1 MRSSHTSS
9 ITTAAYRLTSK
20 WFVSIGPRLV
30 NSKWVV
36 ASLVLSPDRF
46 GIASGRARL
55 EPGIRT
61 DGPAKAGGVLG
72 IASGFPR
79 YRPRLAPDKIR
90 SKSGCLRFEVGQ
102 SPDILRFKNHER
114 QDAGNVAGGV
124 SGHSG
129 LRVRQRPWDRAGYLS
144 LRAFRAWLPHC
155 RTPHGALVHFS

>member
-90 SKSGCLRFEVGQ
+90 SKAGCLRFEVGQ
-102 SPDILRFKNHER
+102 SPDILRIKIMN
-114 QDAGNVAGGV
+114 DKMPATCPVASPDTLGCVFGSV
-124 SGHSG
+124 PGIVPG
-129 LRVRQRPWDRAGYLS
+129 I
-144 LRAFRAWLPHC
+144 
-155 RTPHGALVHFS
+155 